1 LSLRKFVAAATIFF
15 ALTTTVSLAKNPY
28 IQKVENTEQKTEQR
42 EEQSQDTRK
51 LDPLQVLE
59 KRKEKINKLLK
70 EGKIPKEK
78 AEEKLRKIDRRIEE
92 IKEFQKL
99 PLEKKRERVINN
111 FRHELD
117 KLVRDGAIKPEEA
130 ERLMNEVT
138 EKINKWDGSGY
149 PIMQDNMR
157 QIRKPLSY

>member
-1 LSLRKFVAAATIFF
+1 MSLRKFVTAATIFF

>member
-1 LSLRKFVAAATIFF
+1 MSLRKFVAATTIFF

>member
-1 LSLRKFVAAATIFF
+1 MSLRKFVAAATIFF